1 MRVTNKLNFTNSI
14 QNTMSGASALNKLSM
29 QLSSGM
35 KIQDSYEDASIY
47 IDNTR
52 LEYELK
58 TLEQIK
64 EATSSA
70 KEMTSNSMKALQDM
84 VKLLENFKVKV
95 TQAASDSNSQTSREA
110 IAKELEKIKEQIVQL
125 ANTSINGQYLFA
137 GAQLNHKPF
146 DSKGNYFG
154 DKNNVNVVTGAGTE
168 SPYNIPGFDL
178 FFKAFAGA
186 QLNHKPFDSK
196 GNYFGDKNNVNVVTG
211 AGTESPYNIPGF
223 DLFFK
228 ADGDYQKQ
236 ITTNESFTDN
246 RYDLNKNPD
255 KKQYLKGNN
264 LWQDLIGLG
273 YVKDKNLEIDK
284 DFDQK
289 DTRLDFPPTTLYVQ
303 GVKPDGQSFKSAVL
317 VNPTDKMEDVL
328 EKIGNLY
335 GNTATEK
342 VVDVTINDSGQIQI
356 RDLKEGN
363 NKLDFHA
370 VAYTPQFDDKTEMQ
384 EIETAMQAA
393 NPPLSKDDLT
403 NLVMEAAIG
412 NPARPITDLQS
423 PVQVTINNQQFE
435 IDLHQTDFINSKMT
449 DSAGNATNGADYD
462 NTFFEKHGNS
472 VIGNVSQVIQG
483 TNAYATDDTKLSEVM
498 SGNAMDSTLN
508 LTVNSKGG
516 NTYNVTVN
524 LQNST
529 VSFPDP
535 NNPNQNITF
544 PITHTNPTT
553 GNNGVVTPPNE
564 ITYRQINDIIGMFAS
579 DQVPTQTITP
589 NNGQITNAQ
598 YDTLQKLMSDSK
610 STVNVTMD
618 YRGRIS
624 VTDKLSTGT
633 NIGVSLSDSQSGQFP
648 QPPYNHT
655 ANQVAGPDMDY
666 RGRISV
672 TDKLST
678 GTNIGVSL
686 SDSQSGQFPQ
696 PPYNHTANQVAGP
709 DFSFN
714 ANNSLVIDEPNVDVI
729 KDLDLMIEAVL
740 SGNMRANADGDN
752 PRNTGMQGALERLD
766 HLSDHINKLNTTMG
780 AYHNNIDNVNM
791 RANADGDNPRNTGMQ
806 GALERL
812 DHLSDHI
819 NKLNTTMGAYH
830 NNIDNVNTRVTFL
843 GVNVQT
849 LKTKVND
856 ADYGETLMNL
866 MQTQL
871 AYQASM
877 KATTTISQLS
887 LLNYM

>member
-178 FFKAFAGA
+178 FFKA
-186 QLNHKPFDSK
+186 
-196 GNYFGDKNNVNVVTG
+196 
-211 AGTESPYNIPGF
+211 
-223 DLFFK
+223 
-228 ADGDYQKQ
+228 DGDYQKQ

-246 RYDLNKNPD
+246 RYDLSKDPD
-255 KKQYLKGNN
+255 KKQYLKGDN

-273 YVKDKNLEIDK
+273 YVKDKKLEIDK
-284 DFDQK
+284 DFEQE

-384 EIETAMQAA
+384 NIEEAMKAT
-393 NPPLSKDDLT
+393 NPPMTKDQLT
-403 NLVMEAAIG
+403 NLVMEAAVDN
-412 NPARPITDLQS
+412 NPQRPITDLRS

-449 DSAGNATNGADYD
+449 DTQGNTTNGADYD

-589 NNGQITNAQ
+589 NNGQITAQQ

-633 NIGVSLSDSQSGQFP
+633 NIGVSLSDSQSGHFP
-648 QPPYNHT
+648 P
-655 ANQVAGPDMDY
+655 
-666 RGRISV
+666 
-672 TDKLST
+672 
-678 GTNIGVSL
+678 
-686 SDSQSGQFPQ
+686 

-780 AYHNNIDNVNM
+780 AYHNNIDNVN
-791 RANADGDNPRNTGMQ
+791 
-806 GALERL
+806 
-812 DHLSDHI
+812 
-819 NKLNTTMGAYH
+819 
-830 NNIDNVNTRVTFL
+830 TRVTFL

-856 ADYGETLMNL
+856 ADYAETLMNL

>member
-178 FFKAFAGA
+178 FFKA
-186 QLNHKPFDSK
+186 
-196 GNYFGDKNNVNVVTG
+196 
-211 AGTESPYNIPGF
+211 
-223 DLFFK
+223 
-228 ADGDYQKQ
+228 DGDYQKQ

-246 RYDLNKNPD
+246 RHDLSKDPS
-255 KKQYLKGNN
+255 KKQYLKGDN

-273 YVKDKNLEIDK
+273 YVKDKKLEIDK

-335 GNTATEK
+335 GNTTTEK

-393 NPPLSKDDLT
+393 QPPLSKDDLT

-423 PVQVTINNQQFE
+423 PVQVTINGQQFE

-524 LQNST
+524 LQNSI

-535 NNPNQNITF
+535 ANPGQTITF

-610 STVNVTMD
+610 STVNVT
-618 YRGRIS
+618 
-624 VTDKLSTGT
+624 
-633 NIGVSLSDSQSGQFP
+633 
-648 QPPYNHT
+648 
-655 ANQVAGPDMDY
+655 MDY

-780 AYHNNIDNVNM
+780 AYHNNIDNVN
-791 RANADGDNPRNTGMQ
+791 
-806 GALERL
+806 
-812 DHLSDHI
+812 
-819 NKLNTTMGAYH
+819 
-830 NNIDNVNTRVTFL
+830 TRVTFL

>member
-178 FFKAFAGA
+178 FFKA
-186 QLNHKPFDSK
+186 
-196 GNYFGDKNNVNVVTG
+196 
-211 AGTESPYNIPGF
+211 
-223 DLFFK
+223 
-228 ADGDYQKQ
+228 DGDYQKQ

-246 RYDLNKNPD
+246 RHDLSKDPS
-255 KKQYLKGNN
+255 KKQYLKGDN

-289 DTRLDFPPTTLYVQ
+289 DARLDFPPTTLYVQ

-393 NPPLSKDDLT
+393 QPPLSKDDLT

-423 PVQVTINNQQFE
+423 PVQVTINGQQFE

-535 NNPNQNITF
+535 ANPGQTITF

-610 STVNVTMD
+610 STVNVT
-618 YRGRIS
+618 
-624 VTDKLSTGT
+624 
-633 NIGVSLSDSQSGQFP
+633 
-648 QPPYNHT
+648 
-655 ANQVAGPDMDY
+655 MDY

-780 AYHNNIDNVNM
+780 AYHNNIDNVN
-791 RANADGDNPRNTGMQ
+791 
-806 GALERL
+806 
-812 DHLSDHI
+812 
-819 NKLNTTMGAYH
+819 
-830 NNIDNVNTRVTFL
+830 TRVTFL

>member
-14 QNTMSGASALNKLSM
+14 QNTMSGASALNKLSV

-178 FFKAFAGA
+178 FFKA
-186 QLNHKPFDSK
+186 
-196 GNYFGDKNNVNVVTG
+196 
-211 AGTESPYNIPGF
+211 
-223 DLFFK
+223 
-228 ADGDYQKQ
+228 DGDYQKQ

-246 RYDLNKNPD
+246 RHDLSKDPS
-255 KKQYLKGNN
+255 KKQYLKGDN

-384 EIETAMQAA
+384 EIKTAMQAA
-393 NPPLSKDDLT
+393 QPPLSKDDLA

-423 PVQVTINNQQFE
+423 PVQVTINGQQFE

-535 NNPNQNITF
+535 ANPGQTITF

-633 NIGVSLSDSQSGQFP
+633 NIGVSLSDSQSGHFP

-655 ANQVAGPDMDY
+655 AN
-666 RGRISV
+666 
-672 TDKLST
+672 
-678 GTNIGVSL
+678 
-686 SDSQSGQFPQ
+686 SQP
-696 PPYNHTANQVAGP
+696 GP

-740 SGNMRANADGDN
+740 SGNMRAD
-752 PRNTGMQGALERLD
+752 
-766 HLSDHINKLNTTMG
+766 
-780 AYHNNIDNVNM
+780 
-791 RANADGDNPRNTGMQ
+791 ADGDNPRNTGMQ

>member
-178 FFKAFAGA
+178 FFKA
-186 QLNHKPFDSK
+186 
-196 GNYFGDKNNVNVVTG
+196 
-211 AGTESPYNIPGF
+211 
-223 DLFFK
+223 
-228 ADGDYQKQ
+228 DGDYQKQ

-246 RYDLNKNPD
+246 RHDLSKDPS
-255 KKQYLKGNN
+255 KKQYLKGDN

-284 DFDQK
+284 DFDQE

-370 VAYTPQFDDKTEMQ
+370 VAYTPQFDDKTEFE
-384 EIETAMQAA
+384 EIQAEMEAA
-393 NPPLSKDDLT
+393 NPQVSKDGLT
-403 NLVMEAAIG
+403 NLVMTEALKRNPPPG
-412 NPARPITDLQS
+412 NNPITDLNS
-423 PVQVTINNQQFE
+423 PVTITINNKQFT

-449 DSAGNATNGADYD
+449 DTQGNATNGADYD

-516 NTYNVTVN
+516 NTYNVTVD

-535 NNPNQNITF
+535 ANPGQTITF

-610 STVNVTMD
+610 STVNVT
-618 YRGRIS
+618 
-624 VTDKLSTGT
+624 
-633 NIGVSLSDSQSGQFP
+633 
-648 QPPYNHT
+648 
-655 ANQVAGPDMDY
+655 MDY

-780 AYHNNIDNVNM
+780 AYHNNIDNVN
-791 RANADGDNPRNTGMQ
+791 
-806 GALERL
+806 
-812 DHLSDHI
+812 
-819 NKLNTTMGAYH
+819 
-830 NNIDNVNTRVTFL
+830 TRVTFL

-856 ADYGETLMNL
+856 ADYAETLMNL

>member
-178 FFKAFAGA
+178 FFKA
-186 QLNHKPFDSK
+186 
-196 GNYFGDKNNVNVVTG
+196 
-211 AGTESPYNIPGF
+211 
-223 DLFFK
+223 
-228 ADGDYQKQ
+228 DGDYQKQ

-255 KKQYLKGNN
+255 KKQYLKGDN

-273 YVKDKNLEIDK
+273 YVKDKKLEIDK

-370 VAYTPQFDDKTEMQ
+370 VAYTPQFDDKKEFQ
-384 EIETAMQAA
+384 EIKEAMEAQQPPMTKDELTNAIMTEA
-393 NPPLSKDDLT
+393 LKRNPP
-403 NLVMEAAIG
+403 AAG
-412 NPARPITDLQS
+412 NNPITDLQS
-423 PVQVTINNQQFE
+423 PVQVTINNQQFT

-564 ITYRQINDIIGMFAS
+564 ITYRQLNDIIGMFAS
-579 DQVPTQTITP
+579 DQVPTQSIQP

-610 STVNVTMD
+610 STVNVT
-618 YRGRIS
+618 
-624 VTDKLSTGT
+624 
-633 NIGVSLSDSQSGQFP
+633 
-648 QPPYNHT
+648 
-655 ANQVAGPDMDY
+655 MDY

-780 AYHNNIDNVNM
+780 AYHNNIDNVN
-791 RANADGDNPRNTGMQ
+791 
-806 GALERL
+806 
-812 DHLSDHI
+812 
-819 NKLNTTMGAYH
+819 
-830 NNIDNVNTRVTFL
+830 TRVTFL

>member
-178 FFKAFAGA
+178 FFKA
-186 QLNHKPFDSK
+186 
-196 GNYFGDKNNVNVVTG
+196 
-211 AGTESPYNIPGF
+211 
-223 DLFFK
+223 
-228 ADGDYQKQ
+228 DGDYQKQ

-255 KKQYLKGNN
+255 KKQYLKGDN

-273 YVKDKNLEIDK
+273 YVKDKNLKIDE
-284 DFDQK
+284 DFEQD
-289 DTRLDFPPTTLYVQ
+289 DTRLKFPPTTLYVQ

-370 VAYTPQFDDKTEMQ
+370 VAYTPQFDNKTEMR

-393 NPPLSKDDLT
+393 QPPLSKDDLT

-412 NPARPITDLQS
+412 NNPARPITDLQS
-423 PVQVTINNQQFE
+423 PVQITINGQQFD

-449 DSAGNATNGADYD
+449 DTQGNATNGADYD

-535 NNPNQNITF
+535 ANPGQTITF

-564 ITYRQINDIIGMFAS
+564 ITYRQLNDIIGMFAS
-579 DQVPTQTITP
+579 DQVPTQSIQP

-648 QPPYNHT
+648 P
-655 ANQVAGPDMDY
+655 
-666 RGRISV
+666 
-672 TDKLST
+672 
-678 GTNIGVSL
+678 
-686 SDSQSGQFPQ
+686 

-740 SGNMRANADGDN
+740 SGNMRANADGN
-752 PRNTGMQGALERLD
+752 
-766 HLSDHINKLNTTMG
+766 
-780 AYHNNIDNVNM
+780 
-791 RANADGDNPRNTGMQ
+791 NPRNTGMQ

-856 ADYGETLMNL
+856 ADYAETLMNL

>member
-178 FFKAFAGA
+178 FFKA
-186 QLNHKPFDSK
+186 
-196 GNYFGDKNNVNVVTG
+196 
-211 AGTESPYNIPGF
+211 
-223 DLFFK
+223 
-228 ADGDYQKQ
+228 DGDYQKQ

-246 RYDLNKNPD
+246 RHDLSKDPS
-255 KKQYLKGNN
+255 KKQYLKGDN

-384 EIETAMQAA
+384 EIETAMRAA
-393 NPPLSKDDLT
+393 QPHLSKDNLT

-449 DSAGNATNGADYD
+449 DTQGNATNGADYD

-535 NNPNQNITF
+535 ANPGQTITF

-610 STVNVTMD
+610 STVNVT
-618 YRGRIS
+618 
-624 VTDKLSTGT
+624 
-633 NIGVSLSDSQSGQFP
+633 
-648 QPPYNHT
+648 
-655 ANQVAGPDMDY
+655 MDY

-780 AYHNNIDNVNM
+780 AYHNNIDNVN
-791 RANADGDNPRNTGMQ
+791 
-806 GALERL
+806 
-812 DHLSDHI
+812 
-819 NKLNTTMGAYH
+819 
-830 NNIDNVNTRVTFL
+830 TRVTFL

-856 ADYGETLMNL
+856 ADYAETLMNL

>member
-178 FFKAFAGA
+178 FFKA
-186 QLNHKPFDSK
+186 
-196 GNYFGDKNNVNVVTG
+196 
-211 AGTESPYNIPGF
+211 
-223 DLFFK
+223 
-228 ADGDYQKQ
+228 DGDYQKQ

-246 RYDLNKNPD
+246 RHDLSKDPS
-255 KKQYLKGNN
+255 KKQYLKGDN

-384 EIETAMQAA
+384 KIEEAMKAQQ
-393 NPPLSKDDLT
+393 PPMTKDELT
-403 NLVMEAAIG
+403 NAVMQAAIG

-516 NTYNVTVN
+516 NTYNVMVN

-535 NNPNQNITF
+535 ANPGQTITF

-610 STVNVTMD
+610 STVNVT
-618 YRGRIS
+618 
-624 VTDKLSTGT
+624 
-633 NIGVSLSDSQSGQFP
+633 
-648 QPPYNHT
+648 
-655 ANQVAGPDMDY
+655 MDY

-780 AYHNNIDNVNM
+780 AYHNNIDNVN
-791 RANADGDNPRNTGMQ
+791 
-806 GALERL
+806 
-812 DHLSDHI
+812 
-819 NKLNTTMGAYH
+819 
-830 NNIDNVNTRVTFL
+830 TRVTFL

-856 ADYGETLMNL
+856 ADYAETLMNL

>member
-125 ANTSINGQYLFA
+125 ANTSINGQYL
-137 GAQLNHKPF
+137 
-146 DSKGNYFG
+146 
-154 DKNNVNVVTGAGTE
+154 
-168 SPYNIPGFDL
+168 
-178 FFKAFAGA
+178 FAGA

-412 NPARPITDLQS
+412 NLARPITDLQS

-535 NNPNQNITF
+535 ANPNQNITF

-564 ITYRQINDIIGMFAS
+564 ITYRQLNDIIGMFAS
-579 DQVPTQTITP
+579 DQVPTQSIQP

-610 STVNVTMD
+610 STVNVT
-618 YRGRIS
+618 
-624 VTDKLSTGT
+624 
-633 NIGVSLSDSQSGQFP
+633 
-648 QPPYNHT
+648 
-655 ANQVAGPDMDY
+655 MDY

-780 AYHNNIDNVNM
+780 AYHNNIDNVN
-791 RANADGDNPRNTGMQ
+791 
-806 GALERL
+806 
-812 DHLSDHI
+812 
-819 NKLNTTMGAYH
+819 
-830 NNIDNVNTRVTFL
+830 TRVTFL

-856 ADYGETLMNL
+856 ADYAETLMNL

>member
-125 ANTSINGQYLFA
+125 ANTSINGQYL
-137 GAQLNHKPF
+137 
-146 DSKGNYFG
+146 
-154 DKNNVNVVTGAGTE
+154 
-168 SPYNIPGFDL
+168 
-178 FFKAFAGA
+178 FAGA

-535 NNPNQNITF
+535 ANPGQTITF

-589 NNGQITNAQ
+589 NNGQINANQ

-610 STVNVTMD
+610 STVNVT
-618 YRGRIS
+618 
-624 VTDKLSTGT
+624 
-633 NIGVSLSDSQSGQFP
+633 
-648 QPPYNHT
+648 
-655 ANQVAGPDMDY
+655 MDY

-780 AYHNNIDNVNM
+780 AYHNNIDNVN
-791 RANADGDNPRNTGMQ
+791 
-806 GALERL
+806 
-812 DHLSDHI
+812 
-819 NKLNTTMGAYH
+819 
-830 NNIDNVNTRVTFL
+830 TRVTFL

>member
-178 FFKAFAGA
+178 FFKA
-186 QLNHKPFDSK
+186 
-196 GNYFGDKNNVNVVTG
+196 
-211 AGTESPYNIPGF
+211 
-223 DLFFK
+223 
-228 ADGDYQKQ
+228 DGDYQKQ

-246 RYDLNKNPD
+246 RHDLSKDPS
-255 KKQYLKGNN
+255 KKQYLKGDN

-384 EIETAMQAA
+384 EIKTAMQAA
-393 NPPLSKDDLT
+393 QPPLSKDDLT

-423 PVQVTINNQQFE
+423 PVQVTINGQQFE

-535 NNPNQNITF
+535 ANPGQTITF

-610 STVNVTMD
+610 STVNVT
-618 YRGRIS
+618 
-624 VTDKLSTGT
+624 
-633 NIGVSLSDSQSGQFP
+633 
-648 QPPYNHT
+648 
-655 ANQVAGPDMDY
+655 MDY

-780 AYHNNIDNVNM
+780 AYHNNIDNVN
-791 RANADGDNPRNTGMQ
+791 
-806 GALERL
+806 
-812 DHLSDHI
+812 
-819 NKLNTTMGAYH
+819 
-830 NNIDNVNTRVTFL
+830 TRVTFL

>member
-178 FFKAFAGA
+178 FFKA
-186 QLNHKPFDSK
+186 
-196 GNYFGDKNNVNVVTG
+196 
-211 AGTESPYNIPGF
+211 
-223 DLFFK
+223 
-228 ADGDYQKQ
+228 DGDYQKQ

-246 RYDLNKNPD
+246 RYDLSKNPD
-255 KKQYLKGNN
+255 KKQYLKGDN

-273 YVKDKNLEIDK
+273 YVKDKKLEIDK

-384 EIETAMQAA
+384 NIGEAMKAT
-393 NPPLSKDDLT
+393 NPPMTKDQLT
-403 NLVMEAAIG
+403 NLVMKAAIG

-423 PVQVTINNQQFE
+423 PVRVTINGQQFE

-529 VSFPDP
+529 VNFPDP
-535 NNPNQNITF
+535 ANPGQTITF

-610 STVNVTMD
+610 STVNVT
-618 YRGRIS
+618 
-624 VTDKLSTGT
+624 
-633 NIGVSLSDSQSGQFP
+633 
-648 QPPYNHT
+648 
-655 ANQVAGPDMDY
+655 MDY

-780 AYHNNIDNVNM
+780 AYHNNIDNVN
-791 RANADGDNPRNTGMQ
+791 
-806 GALERL
+806 
-812 DHLSDHI
+812 
-819 NKLNTTMGAYH
+819 
-830 NNIDNVNTRVTFL
+830 TRVTFL

>member
-178 FFKAFAGA
+178 FFKA
-186 QLNHKPFDSK
+186 
-196 GNYFGDKNNVNVVTG
+196 
-211 AGTESPYNIPGF
+211 
-223 DLFFK
+223 
-228 ADGDYQKQ
+228 DGDYQKQ

-255 KKQYLKGNN
+255 KKQYLKGDN

-273 YVKDKNLEIDK
+273 YVKDKKLEIDK

-384 EIETAMQAA
+384 EIETAMKAA

-449 DSAGNATNGADYD
+449 DTQGNATNGADYD

-516 NTYNVTVN
+516 NTYNVTVD

-535 NNPNQNITF
+535 ANPGQTITF

-564 ITYRQINDIIGMFAS
+564 ITYRQLNDIIGMFAS
-579 DQVPTQTITP
+579 DQVPTQSIQP

-655 ANQVAGPDMDY
+655 ANP
-666 RGRISV
+666 
-672 TDKLST
+672 
-678 GTNIGVSL
+678 
-686 SDSQSGQFPQ
+686 
-696 PPYNHTANQVAGP
+696 VAGP

-780 AYHNNIDNVNM
+780 AYHNNIDNVN
-791 RANADGDNPRNTGMQ
+791 
-806 GALERL
+806 
-812 DHLSDHI
+812 
-819 NKLNTTMGAYH
+819 
-830 NNIDNVNTRVTFL
+830 TRVTFL

-856 ADYGETLMNL
+856 ADYAETLMNL

>member
-178 FFKAFAGA
+178 FFKA
-186 QLNHKPFDSK
+186 
-196 GNYFGDKNNVNVVTG
+196 
-211 AGTESPYNIPGF
+211 
-223 DLFFK
+223 
-228 ADGDYQKQ
+228 DGDYQKQ

-246 RYDLNKNPD
+246 RHDLSKDPS
-255 KKQYLKGNN
+255 KKQYLKGDN

-335 GNTATEK
+335 GNTVTEK

-384 EIETAMQAA
+384 KIEEAMKAQQ
-393 NPPLSKDDLT
+393 PPMTKDELT
-403 NLVMEAAIG
+403 NAVMQAAIG

-423 PVQVTINNQQFE
+423 PVQVMINNQQFE

-529 VSFPDP
+529 VSFPNP

-655 ANQVAGPDMDY
+655 ANQVAGPD
-666 RGRISV
+666 
-672 TDKLST
+672 
-678 GTNIGVSL
+678 
-686 SDSQSGQFPQ
+686 
-696 PPYNHTANQVAGP
+696 
-709 DFSFN
+709 FSFN

-740 SGNMRANADGDN
+740 SG
-752 PRNTGMQGALERLD
+752 
-766 HLSDHINKLNTTMG
+766 
-780 AYHNNIDNVNM
+780 NM

>member
-1 MRVTNKLNFTNSI
+1 
-14 QNTMSGASALNKLSM
+14 
-29 QLSSGM
+29 
-35 KIQDSYEDASIY
+35 
-47 IDNTR
+47 
-52 LEYELK
+52 
-58 TLEQIK
+58 
-64 EATSSA
+64 
-70 KEMTSNSMKALQDM
+70 
-84 VKLLENFKVKV
+84 
-95 TQAASDSNSQTSREA
+95 
-110 IAKELEKIKEQIVQL
+110 IKEQIVQL
-125 ANTSINGQYLFA
+125 ANTSVNGQYLF
-137 GAQLNHKPF
+137 
-146 DSKGNYFG
+146 S
-154 DKNNVNVVTGAGTE
+154 
-168 SPYNIPGFDL
+168 
-178 FFKAFAGA
+178 GA

-246 RYDLNKNPD
+246 RYDLSKD
-255 KKQYLKGNN
+255 LSKKQYLKGDN

-273 YVKDKNLEIDK
+273 YVKDKNLDIDK
-284 DFDQK
+284 DFEQD

-384 EIETAMQAA
+384 KIETAMQAA
-393 NPPLSKDDLT
+393 QPPLSKDDLT
-403 NLVMEAAIG
+403 NLVMKEAIG

-423 PVQVTINNQQFE
+423 PVQVTINGQQFE

-535 NNPNQNITF
+535 ANPGQTITF

-610 STVNVTMD
+610 STVNVT
-618 YRGRIS
+618 
-624 VTDKLSTGT
+624 
-633 NIGVSLSDSQSGQFP
+633 
-648 QPPYNHT
+648 
-655 ANQVAGPDMDY
+655 MDY

-780 AYHNNIDNVNM
+780 AYHNNIDNVN
-791 RANADGDNPRNTGMQ
+791 
-806 GALERL
+806 
-812 DHLSDHI
+812 
-819 NKLNTTMGAYH
+819 
-830 NNIDNVNTRVTFL
+830 TRVTFL

>member
-178 FFKAFAGA
+178 FFKA
-186 QLNHKPFDSK
+186 
-196 GNYFGDKNNVNVVTG
+196 
-211 AGTESPYNIPGF
+211 
-223 DLFFK
+223 
-228 ADGDYQKQ
+228 DGDYQKQ

-246 RYDLNKNPD
+246 RHDLSKDPS
-255 KKQYLKGNN
+255 KKQYLKGDN

-384 EIETAMQAA
+384 EIKTAMQAA
-393 NPPLSKDDLT
+393 QPPLSKDDLA

-423 PVQVTINNQQFE
+423 PVQVTINGQQFE

-535 NNPNQNITF
+535 ANPGQTITF

-633 NIGVSLSDSQSGQFP
+633 NIGVSLSDSQSGHFP

-655 ANQVAGPDMDY
+655 AN
-666 RGRISV
+666 
-672 TDKLST
+672 
-678 GTNIGVSL
+678 
-686 SDSQSGQFPQ
+686 SQP
-696 PPYNHTANQVAGP
+696 GP

-740 SGNMRANADGDN
+740 SGNMRAD
-752 PRNTGMQGALERLD
+752 
-766 HLSDHINKLNTTMG
+766 
-780 AYHNNIDNVNM
+780 
-791 RANADGDNPRNTGMQ
+791 ADGDNPRNTGMQ

>member
-178 FFKAFAGA
+178 FFKA
-186 QLNHKPFDSK
+186 
-196 GNYFGDKNNVNVVTG
+196 
-211 AGTESPYNIPGF
+211 
-223 DLFFK
+223 
-228 ADGDYQKQ
+228 DGDYQKQ

-246 RYDLNKNPD
+246 RHDLSKDPS
-255 KKQYLKGNN
+255 KKQYLKGDN

-370 VAYTPQFDDKTEMQ
+370 VAYTPQFDDKKEFQ
-384 EIETAMQAA
+384 KIKEAMKAQQ
-393 NPPLSKDDLT
+393 PPMTKDELT
-403 NLVMEAAIG
+403 NAVMQAAIG

-449 DSAGNATNGADYD
+449 DTQGNATNGADYD

-655 ANQVAGPDMDY
+655 ANQVAGPD
-666 RGRISV
+666 
-672 TDKLST
+672 
-678 GTNIGVSL
+678 
-686 SDSQSGQFPQ
+686 
-696 PPYNHTANQVAGP
+696 
-709 DFSFN
+709 FSFN

-740 SGNMRANADGDN
+740 SG
-752 PRNTGMQGALERLD
+752 
-766 HLSDHINKLNTTMG
+766 
-780 AYHNNIDNVNM
+780 NM

>member
-178 FFKAFAGA
+178 FFKA
-186 QLNHKPFDSK
+186 
-196 GNYFGDKNNVNVVTG
+196 
-211 AGTESPYNIPGF
+211 
-223 DLFFK
+223 
-228 ADGDYQKQ
+228 DGDYQKQ

-246 RYDLNKNPD
+246 RHDLSKNPS
-255 KKQYLKGNN
+255 KKQYLKGDN

-273 YVKDKNLEIDK
+273 YVKNKKLEIDK

-370 VAYTPQFDDKTEMQ
+370 VAYTPQFDGKAEFQ
-384 EIETAMQAA
+384 RIEEAMKAQQ
-393 NPPLSKDDLT
+393 PPMTKDELT
-403 NLVMEAAIG
+403 NAVMQAAIG
-412 NPARPITDLQS
+412 NPAGPITDLQS

-449 DSAGNATNGADYD
+449 DTQGNATNGADYD

-535 NNPNQNITF
+535 ANPGQTITF

-610 STVNVTMD
+610 STVNVT
-618 YRGRIS
+618 
-624 VTDKLSTGT
+624 
-633 NIGVSLSDSQSGQFP
+633 
-648 QPPYNHT
+648 
-655 ANQVAGPDMDY
+655 MDY

-780 AYHNNIDNVNM
+780 AYHNNIDNVN
-791 RANADGDNPRNTGMQ
+791 
-806 GALERL
+806 
-812 DHLSDHI
+812 
-819 NKLNTTMGAYH
+819 
-830 NNIDNVNTRVTFL
+830 TRVTFL

>member
-178 FFKAFAGA
+178 FFKA
-186 QLNHKPFDSK
+186 
-196 GNYFGDKNNVNVVTG
+196 
-211 AGTESPYNIPGF
+211 
-223 DLFFK
+223 
-228 ADGDYQKQ
+228 DGDYQKQ

-246 RYDLNKNPD
+246 RHDLSKDPS
-255 KKQYLKGNN
+255 KKQYLKGDN

-370 VAYTPQFDDKTEMQ
+370 VAYTPQFGDKTEMQ
-384 EIETAMQAA
+384 EIKTAMQAA
-393 NPPLSKDDLT
+393 QPPLSKDDLA

-423 PVQVTINNQQFE
+423 PVQVTINGQQFE

-535 NNPNQNITF
+535 ANPGQTITF

-579 DQVPTQTITP
+579 DQVPTQTITL

-633 NIGVSLSDSQSGQFP
+633 NIGVSLSDSQSGHFP

-655 ANQVAGPDMDY
+655 AN
-666 RGRISV
+666 
-672 TDKLST
+672 
-678 GTNIGVSL
+678 
-686 SDSQSGQFPQ
+686 SQP
-696 PPYNHTANQVAGP
+696 GP

-740 SGNMRANADGDN
+740 SGNMRAD
-752 PRNTGMQGALERLD
+752 
-766 HLSDHINKLNTTMG
+766 
-780 AYHNNIDNVNM
+780 
-791 RANADGDNPRNTGMQ
+791 ADGDNPRNTGMQ

>member
-178 FFKAFAGA
+178 FFKA
-186 QLNHKPFDSK
+186 
-196 GNYFGDKNNVNVVTG
+196 
-211 AGTESPYNIPGF
+211 
-223 DLFFK
+223 
-228 ADGDYQKQ
+228 DGDYQKQ

-246 RYDLNKNPD
+246 RHDLSKDPS
-255 KKQYLKGNN
+255 KKQYLKGDN

-393 NPPLSKDDLT
+393 QPPLSKDDLT

-423 PVQVTINNQQFE
+423 PVQVTINGQQFE

-535 NNPNQNITF
+535 ANPGQTITF

-610 STVNVTMD
+610 STVNVT
-618 YRGRIS
+618 
-624 VTDKLSTGT
+624 
-633 NIGVSLSDSQSGQFP
+633 
-648 QPPYNHT
+648 
-655 ANQVAGPDMDY
+655 MDY

-780 AYHNNIDNVNM
+780 AYHNNIDNVN
-791 RANADGDNPRNTGMQ
+791 
-806 GALERL
+806 
-812 DHLSDHI
+812 
-819 NKLNTTMGAYH
+819 
-830 NNIDNVNTRVTFL
+830 TRVTFL